1 MPTRKRNNSRIRRKT
16 QRSTPRKIR
25 GGGKGQKNK
34 NKTAKSAMDMSSL
47 FDGLPSI
54 RPNRI
59 VKPSAKQLAQMEL
72 SAQKTISKSVKE
84 DKKKMKEDKKKMKE
98 QTAKENDDLSHLFG
112 KL

>member
-16 QRSTPRKIR
+16 QRSTPRKNR
-25 GGGKGQKNK
+25 GGGKDQKNK

-54 RPNRI
+54 RRT
-59 VKPSAKQLAQMEL
+59 VKPSAKKLAQMEL
-72 SAQKTISKSVKE
+72 STQKAILKSVREGNKE
-84 DKKKMKEDKKKMKE
+84 LKKK
-98 QTAKENDDLSHLFG
+98 TAKDMDDLSNAFD